1 MNFGLLSA
9 IKTLNK
15 YAIKKTILLNSSIVS
30 KIDLACGFRSGIVLI
45 EKVII
50 ETTIKAWK
58 NKAK

>member
-50 ETTIKAWK
+50 ETTIKA
-58 NKAK
+58 